1 MVLTAAQIQ
10 SFFEDADQM
19 AIPHATV
26 IQLQSE
32 GIDSPDDLRDF
43 DKDSLKEVAENLR
56 KPTDRIPNPDPNAV
70 PGSTIPRPAYVF
82 GAKSQKRLNEAC
94 DLVRFYE
101 TIGRALTSANIWY
114 DPIIKDFTQ
123 QWKALKDRKSNED
136 AEVPKI
142 SKALPLLKWTEAFDD
157 FLSRTC
163 GSRTIPYSY
172 VTRETADVPAAV
184 PPLAPNKPHS
194 ELYGSVE
201 GDLVNRASHNHP
213 LFRED
218 NAEVW

>member
-1 MVLTAAQIQ
+1 MTRLCIEIHSQFSHFVCVQLDSCYFNSLSDPSPLGLTMVLTAAQIQ

-56 KPTDRIPNPDPNAV
+56 KPTDRIPNPDPNAA

-82 GAKSQKRLNEAC
+82 GAKSQKHLNEAC

-101 TIGRALTSANIWY
+101 TIGRAPCTHLC
-114 DPIIKDFTQ
+114 Q
-123 QWKALKDRKSNED
+123 
-136 AEVPKI
+136 
-142 SKALPLLKWTEAFDD
+142 
-157 FLSRTC
+157 
-163 GSRTIPYSY
+163 
-172 VTRETADVPAAV
+172 
-184 PPLAPNKPHS
+184 
-194 ELYGSVE
+194 
-201 GDLVNRASHNHP
+201 HP
-213 LFRED
+213 
-218 NAEVW
+218 V